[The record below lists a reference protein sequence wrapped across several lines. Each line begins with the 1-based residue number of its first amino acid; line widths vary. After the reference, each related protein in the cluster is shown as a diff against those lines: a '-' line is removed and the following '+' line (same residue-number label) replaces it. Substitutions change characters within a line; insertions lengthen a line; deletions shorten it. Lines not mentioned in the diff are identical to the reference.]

1 MILKGEIVMETK
13 KFNLFENIEL
23 SEEDKEYFKFSNMV
37 NEVIIQLITRRIE
50 LNMSQ
55 RDLAKI
61 SGIKQPMI
69 ARIEKFDSIP
79 RLDTIV
85 KIAYALGLKL
95 TFNDNTDGFHN
106 MPIGIIPLTYSNISN
121 ETNNENI
128 LCEEPT
134 KYNKNK

>member
-85 KIAYALGLKL
+85 KIAYALGLK
-95 TFNDNTDGFHN
+95 
-106 MPIGIIPLTYSNISN
+106 
-121 ETNNENI
+121 
-128 LCEEPT
+128 
-134 KYNKNK
+134 